1 MPRKK
6 SKDIIPADPQK
17 SSAAQFLTY
26 IASTDAEVYLGEI
39 HFIFSQDKLPL
50 LGR

>member
-6 SKDIIPADPQK
+6 KSSAIEPADPQK

-26 IASTDAEVYLGEI
+26 IASTAKEMGAG
-39 HFIFSQDKLPL
+39 FSSADGKDPATP
-50 LGR
+50 